1 MTIPTP
7 LKCILV
13 NPAILDLVVRRYP
26 PPSSKVCLLT
36 EMKALVFCREVL
48 SEVLMLAAV
57 QEHVQSAAFVLHQV
71 RRTLIDVGAVGTPPV
86 STSLWSLCTVDLRLG
101 LHAAPCQMF
110 TPLAGPFN
118 CELCLLCTASV
129 APYPAS
135 DSSAQY
141 ARCRCSC
148 V

>member
-13 NPAILDLVVRRYP
+13 NPAILDLVVRRYR

-36 EMKALVFCREVL
+36 EMKPLVFCREVL

-71 RRTLIDVGAVGTPPV
+71 RRT
-86 STSLWSLCTVDLRLG
+86 
-101 LHAAPCQMF
+101 Q
-110 TPLAGPFN
+110 
-118 CELCLLCTASV
+118 
-129 APYPAS
+129 
-135 DSSAQY
+135 
-141 ARCRCSC
+141 
-148 V
+148 